1 MGVPPCTGGT
11 PRLGGSSV
19 LGGRSE
25 AGVAT
30 VAAAAT
36 VGLVLL
42 VAAALVQVGLVIAAK
57 HRVQAAADLAALAGS
72 AASLHGDDGCTS
84 ARVVAARNGADVA
97 SCRADLAVVTVTAES
112 STASVVWGT
121 RFRTHAVARAAPD
134 FYVPDPA
141 GTGEGVGASRKSRS
155 SSRMAPALSS
165 GSFPLPHF
173 GD

>member
-1 MGVPPCTGGT
+1 VTRRMGVPPCTGGT

-36 VGLVLL
+36 AGLVLL

-84 ARVVAARNGADVA
+84 ARVVAARNG
-97 SCRADLAVVTVTAES
+97 ADLAVVTVTAES

>member
-1 MGVPPCTGGT
+1 M
-11 PRLGGSSV
+11 
-19 LGGRSE
+19 
-25 AGVAT
+25 AT
-30 VAAAAT
+30 AAAAAT

-72 AASLHGDDGCTS
+72 AASLRGDDGCAS
-84 ARVVAARNGADVA
+84 ARAVAGRNGANLV
-97 SCRADLAVVTVTAES
+97 SCRVDLAVVTVRAEGA
-112 STASVVWGT
+112 TNAVAWGA

-134 FYVPDPA
+134 FYVADPSGA
-141 GTGEGVGASRKSRS
+141 GAGDRTSRRSRS
-155 SSRMAPALSS
+155 SSRTAADLSK

>member
-1 MGVPPCTGGT
+1 MTQGKG
-11 PRLGGSSV
+11 
-19 LGGRSE
+19 SE

-36 VGLVLL
+36 MGLVLL

-72 AASLHGDDGCTS
+72 AASLRGDDGCAS
-84 ARVVAARNGADVA
+84 ARMVAGRNGADVA

-112 STASVVWGT
+112 STASVVWGA
-121 RFRTHAVARAAPD
+121 RFHTHAVARAAPD

-141 GTGEGVGASRKSRS
+141 GTGDGEGASRKSRS
-155 SSRMAPALSS
+155 SSRTAPDLSS